1 MALLSFGIKVFKR
14 VSHDSESFRK
24 TTRYFTLIV
33 EVEISFLTTNSEIEV
48 FCYFLLFVFKDYYF
62 CFSSIKREFVTTNS
76 LTESFEVTVYKF
88 VDFCRDFLANKR
100 LVSSQK
106 WCTEL

>member
-24 TTRYFTLIV
+24 TPRYFTLI
-33 EVEISFLTTNSEIEV
+33 VEISFLTTNSEIEV
-48 FCYFLLFVFKDYYF
+48 FCYFLLFVFKDHYF
-62 CFSSIKREFVTTNS
+62 CFFNIKREFVTTNS
-76 LTESFEVTVYKF
+76 LTESFAVTVYKF
-88 VDFCRDFLANKR
+88 VDFFRDFLANKR
-100 LVSSQK
+100 LVSSRK